1 MQHIIAFARTE
12 QHINAID
19 LHVWEDNVAAVRLYE
34 SLGFELQH
42 RELYFRL
49 SL

>member
-1 MQHIIAFARTE
+1 LHLTAL
-12 QHINAID
+12 D
-19 LHVWEDNVAAVRLYE
+19 LHVWEKNLPAIYLYE